1 VLSFDAFNEAIE
13 EKEKASREA
22 EESKKKMQE
31 LEAKQE
37 ILQANSASV
46 FRALIAAEAGL
57 KPKVEII
64 TWDKASGPEA
74 LFAAAE
80 KARAENQKRE
90 REHQQRHH
98 QLDEQYRK
106 K

>member
-1 VLSFDAFNEAIE
+1 
-13 EKEKASREA
+13 
-22 EESKKKMQE
+22 MQE

-37 ILQANSASV
+37 ILQANSASLV
-46 FRALIAAEAGL
+46 NALMAAEVGL

-64 TWDKASGPEA
+64 TWDKASGPET

-98 QLDEQYRK
+98 ELNQRYGKNNSISSNNGINNQA
-106 K
+106 